1 MKGHS
6 VHNCYSSYG
15 DSEVVYD
22 YYAFLNIRKRLKKII
37 GWRTT
42 NKKKNT
48 KIQKYKI
55 EQKIQN
61 AKWRK
66 KKQNN
71 KQKNL
76 ITMYVLTFSNQ
87 DDKYTRENQYL
98 WHDEQKMWPV
108 RENEFSV
115 MFIIYCMFW
124 LYHFNVTW

>member
-22 YYAFLNIRKRLKKII
+22 YYAFLNILK
-37 GWRTT
+37 
-42 NKKKNT
+42 NE

-98 WHDEQKMWPV
+98 
-108 RENEFSV
+108 
-115 MFIIYCMFW
+115 
-124 LYHFNVTW
+124 

>member
-22 YYAFLNIRKRLKKII
+22 YYAFLNILK
-37 GWRTT
+37 
-42 NKKKNT
+42 NE

-71 KQKNL
+71 K
-76 ITMYVLTFSNQ
+76 
-87 DDKYTRENQYL
+87 
-98 WHDEQKMWPV
+98 
-108 RENEFSV
+108 
-115 MFIIYCMFW
+115 
-124 LYHFNVTW
+124 